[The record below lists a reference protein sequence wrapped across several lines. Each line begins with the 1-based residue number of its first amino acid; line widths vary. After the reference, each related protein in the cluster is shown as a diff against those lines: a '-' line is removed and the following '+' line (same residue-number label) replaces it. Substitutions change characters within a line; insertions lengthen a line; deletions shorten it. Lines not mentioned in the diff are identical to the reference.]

1 MIYRDPHMSFS
12 GRVPLLV
19 TVAQVYSGYVSPK
32 FLKDRR
38 KSLIPIRIRI
48 RLGLGLGLHR
58 RRVRVRLRLRFSAI
72 MDLSDSVPGG
82 PDSDAS
88 VGIKL
93 V

>member
-1 MIYRDPHMSFS
+1 MSFS

-19 TVAQVYSGYVSPK
+19 TVAQVYSGYAVSPK

-38 KSLIPIRIRI
+38 KSLIPIRISLRLRV
-48 RLGLGLGLHR
+48 RLGLGLGVHR
-58 RRVRVRLRLRFSAI
+58 RRVRLGVRLRLRFSAI

>member
-1 MIYRDPHMSFS
+1 MSFS

-48 RLGLGLGLHR
+48 RLGLGLGVHR
-58 RRVRVRLRLRFSAI
+58 RRVRLGVRLRLRFSAI

>member
-1 MIYRDPHMSFS
+1 MSFS

-19 TVAQVYSGYVSPK
+19 TVAQVYSGYAVSPK

-38 KSLIPIRIRI
+38 KSLIPIIIGI
-48 RLGLGLGLHR
+48 RLGLGLGVHR

>member
-1 MIYRDPHMSFS
+1 MSFS

-19 TVAQVYSGYVSPK
+19 TVAQVYSGYAVSPK

>member
-1 MIYRDPHMSFS
+1 MSFS

-19 TVAQVYSGYVSPK
+19 TVAQVYSGYAVSPK

-38 KSLIPIRIRI
+38 KSLIPIRISLRLRV
-48 RLGLGLGLHR
+48 RLGLGLGVHR

>member
-1 MIYRDPHMSFS
+1 MSFS

-38 KSLIPIRIRI
+38 KSLIPIRISLRLRV
-48 RLGLGLGLHR
+48 RLGLGLGVHR

>member
-1 MIYRDPHMSFS
+1 MSFS

-38 KSLIPIRIRI
+38 KSLIPIRISLRLRV
-48 RLGLGLGLHR
+48 RLGLGLGVHR
-58 RRVRVRLRLRFSAI
+58 RRVRLGVRLRLRFSAI